1 MQRSAALATC
11 SGAGATQRHHS
22 LRGAAS
28 TPPALAPRAAPA
40 RASSRAA
47 LPSRRAGRS
56 AHPARLQP
64 HSRGTTGL
72 PAAVPT
78 TFSAPL
84 AAPFAPADADPHG
97 ELMTEMAVFLAE
109 DLTHLFDD
117 QGIDARRYE
126 ERMAFE
132 DPLTRYDT
140 LSGYLF
146 NIQMLRRVFAPT
158 FQLHDVKRTG
168 ELELTTRWTMG
179 MRLAANPLQVRPQS
193 CVVAGVRG

>member
-1 MQRSAALATC
+1 LHAT
-11 SGAGATQRHHS
+11 
-22 LRGAAS
+22 
-28 TPPALAPRAAPA
+28 
-40 RASSRAA
+40 
-47 LPSRRAGRS
+47 
-56 AHPARLQP
+56 
-64 HSRGTTGL
+64 
-72 PAAVPT
+72 PT
-78 TFSAPL
+78 AFSAPL
-84 AAPFAPADADPHG
+84 AAPFAPADADTHG
-97 ELMTEMAVFLAE
+97 ELMAEMAAFLAE
-109 DLTHLFDD
+109 DLQHLFDD
-117 QGIDARRYE
+117 RGIDARRYE

-193 CVVAGVRG
+193 CVAGGLGVDERRGSR